1 MDWLIQSGEV
11 TDRTQGLILGKE
23 LLDQA
28 VIKHGKESLLI
39 NGSRGITKFFSNEE
53 KEEEAWLSSSARI
66 AIWWPQ

>member
-28 VIKHGKESLLI
+28 IIKHGEESLLI
-39 NGSRGITKFFSNEE
+39 N
-53 KEEEAWLSSSARI
+53 A
-66 AIWWPQ
+66 